1 MKIESYQILYQE
13 IVKKTNTSDLKHRK
27 KEQLT
32 CDKMSK
38 DNLKKKTD
46 DVKV

>member
-13 IVKKTNTSDLKHRK
+13 IVKKKPILLIKTQK
-27 KEQLT
+27 KKQLT
-32 CDKMSK
+32 CGKMSK